1 MVVHGL
7 WYRDMRREWESEG
20 VRGGERETVS
30 ERGSQDY
37 VIIERER
44 EKYSSYFMTDSQWDV
59 Y

>member
-7 WYRDMRREWESEG
+7 WYRDMRREWDSEG
-20 VRGGERETVS
+20 VRGGERVTVS

-44 EKYSSYFMTDSQWDV
+44 EI
-59 Y
+59 